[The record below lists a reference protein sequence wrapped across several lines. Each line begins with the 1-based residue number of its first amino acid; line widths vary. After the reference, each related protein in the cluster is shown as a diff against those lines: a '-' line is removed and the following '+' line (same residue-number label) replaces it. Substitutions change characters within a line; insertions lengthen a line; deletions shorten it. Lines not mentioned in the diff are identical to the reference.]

1 MIRPNDPVLAFLPY
15 PTEPMHATREGTLG
29 GLRLGVKD
37 IFDVRGYPTGCG
49 QPTQLALSGIKTQ
62 TAPLVQQLLDQ
73 GALWVG
79 KTHTVELTY
88 CMTGKNI
95 HFGTPINPAAPDRLP
110 GGSSSGSSSAVAAG
124 LCEIGLGSDTGGSI
138 RAPASYC
145 GLYGIRPTHGRLSL
159 EGAMPLAPTF
169 DTPGWMTRD
178 LDTLIQ
184 VAKAVFLP
192 DSRGSNPKTR
202 WVVAEEHLECL
213 EEGVREQFLAQLKD
227 LGVASTPSS
236 FIRLWSTEF
245 ETLANAFRT
254 IQGFEAW
261 KVHGPFI
268 ETYRPALDRAIEERF
283 RLGQKITLEALHAA
297 RIIQQ
302 AFKARLADLFEDGV
316 SLILPTT
323 PGPAPYRNAPDS
335 RLAEHRAKAI
345 HLMLTSG
352 LSGSPQITLPLMRH
366 LGAPLGLSILGP
378 PHTDL
383 ALCEQAHAILKHSGC
398 S

>member
-1 MIRPNDPVLAFLPY
+1 
-15 PTEPMHATREGTLG
+15 
-29 GLRLGVKD
+29 LGVKD

-73 GALWVG
+73 GACWVG

-110 GGSSSGSSSAVAAG
+110 GGSSSGSASAVAAG

-159 EGAMPLAPTF
+159 EGAMPLAPSF

-192 DSRGSNPKTR
+192 DSRPWNSKMR
-202 WVVAEEHLECL
+202 WVVAEEHLACL
-213 EEGVREQFLAQLKD
+213 EPGVRAQFLAQLEY
-227 LGVASTPSS
+227 LEITSTSS
-236 FIRLWSTEF
+236 RFIRLWDTAF
-245 ETLANAFRT
+245 ETLAEAFRT
-254 IQGFEAW
+254 IQGYEAW

-268 ETYRPALDRAIEERF
+268 ETYRPTLDRAIEERF
-283 RLGQKITLEALHAA
+283 KLGQNITLEALEAA
-297 RIIQQ
+297 RCIQQ
-302 AFKARLADLFEDGV
+302 AFKTRLADLFDEGIA
-316 SLILPTT
+316 LMLPTT
-323 PGPAPYRNAPDS
+323 PGPAPYRNASDS
-335 RLAEHRAKAI
+335 TLAEHRSKAI

-352 LSGSPQITLPLMRH
+352 LSGCPQITLPLLRH
-366 LGAPLGLSILGP
+366 AEAPLGLSILGP

-383 ALCEQAHAILKHSGC
+383 ALCEQARAILQHSGC
-398 S
+398 A